1 MLKARVSQVE
11 KQARED
17 FRYSESL
24 LAMLVPFMW
33 KEEAEK
39 EATKKEADVKDAAK
53 KEAAEK
59 EAAEKET
66 TENDEYQWAWPSRS
80 SDDNGPVSPIRFP
93 RVKHWFKCL
102 AFGTDFCWMM
112 VVYMFIFSLWI
123 LMNHISNRL
132 EFITVPVATEITKAM
147 VT

>member
-24 LAMLVPFMW
+24 LARLVPFMR
-33 KEEAEK
+33 
-39 EATKKEADVKDAAK
+39 
-53 KEAAEK
+53 KEAAEKEVDVKDVAKK

-66 TENDEYQWAWPSRS
+66 TENDEYQWAWPSGS
-80 SDDNGPVSPIRFP
+80 SDDDGPVSPIRFP

-132 EFITVPVATEITKAM
+132 EFITVPIATEITKAM